1 MAQIG
6 KDPELVEEAA
16 IKTIKKTFPSLT
28 KKEFWLVTC
37 LVTHWQK
44 GESVNFL
51 QHSPTAYFNEV
62 LISVNK
68 LMIVFRI

>member
-1 MAQIG
+1 M
-6 KDPELVEEAA
+6 EEAA
-16 IKTIKKTFPSLT
+16 IKTLKNIFPSVT

-44 GESVNFL
+44 GEAFNFL
-51 QHSPTAYFNEV
+51 HHSPTTYFNEV

-68 LMIVFRI
+68 LMVVFHI